1 MKFINKLR
9 ETIKKSDADEHL
21 VDQCVKIIKRFE
33 PDVFITIPQ
42 KLQNKL
48 LNVAKQG
55 KHSYLIG
62 ANESYIS
69 AETYSNIDEKTI
81 NQIEKIIQKAE
92 YNTLFTIEKN
102 NYKTVLSFKYLDN
115 ECKLELYDGN
125 DLSVVIVIGDNT
137 RDKILLRSDFTVRP
151 YLLTGETRVLW

>member
-1 MKFINKLR
+1 MK
-9 ETIKKSDADEHL
+9 
-21 VDQCVKIIKRFE
+21 
-33 PDVFITIPQ
+33 
-42 KLQNKL
+42 
-48 LNVAKQG
+48 VAKQG

-115 ECKLELYDGN
+115 ECKLELYDDN